1 MRNIFTAILFV
12 VTSVA
17 NATPSGYSTTIPIL
31 SINDGYNDAQY
42 DFYGEA
48 FAGSRGEFVGVG
60 FFNYVAG
67 EYFDGSN
74 YVIDQ
79 TVVEDLFFTFKYD
92 DVNIDRSSTI
102 RPYNAY
108 NGSLTVWEMKE
119 GTQFKATGNYYDD
132 YAYIKDNSVGSETI
146 DDISASGE
154 YVMHEWLTSHTNVFT
169 SYPDL
174 DIDLNFQMVLGQG
187 ANGYNY
193 HGHSAPPSSVPVPG
207 AVWLF
212 GTGLIGL
219 IARRNG

>member
-1 MRNIFTAILFV
+1 
-12 VTSVA
+12 
-17 NATPSGYSTTIPIL
+17 
-31 SINDGYNDAQY
+31 
-42 DFYGEA
+42 
-48 FAGSRGEFVGVG
+48 
-60 FFNYVAG
+60 
-67 EYFDGSN
+67 
-74 YVIDQ
+74 
-79 TVVEDLFFTFKYD
+79 
-92 DVNIDRSSTI
+92 
-102 RPYNAY
+102 
-108 NGSLTVWEMKE
+108 MKE